1 MGSFN
6 EKSKTAYNK
15 IADDYDNTFDD
26 RFTQKFKHLLVENI
40 ILDECSNVLDV
51 ACGTGSLLS
60 LLKKKKTINGY
71 GVDISD
77 QMIKSAAASNP
88 DMEFHVSGCEAIP
101 FRDDSMD
108 LITVC
113 AAFHHFPDVV
123 AFAKEAARILKPKG
137 RIYIADVYLPFLL
150 RLICNPFVSLSKA
163 GDVKLYS
170 PKEIVNNFKPFGFE
184 EVEVKISG
192 NVQIISMRKR

>member
-1 MGSFN
+1 MYAPPIQTVKGRVVFFLPQ
-6 EKSKTAYNK
+6 AV
-15 IADDYDNTFDD
+15 F
-26 RFTQKFKHLLVENI
+26 
-40 ILDECSNVLDV
+40 DV
-51 ACGTGSLLS
+51 ACGNGSLLS

-77 QMIKSAAASNP
+77 QMIKNAAASNP

-101 FRDDSMD
+101 FRDDSMN

-150 RLICNPFVSLSKA
+150 RLICNPFLPLSKA
-163 GDVKLYS
+163 GDVKFYS
-170 PKEIVNNFKPFGFE
+170 PKEIVNNFKHFGFE
-184 EVEVKISG
+184 EVDVKISG